1 MRRPWTHAFA
11 GTVLVV
17 VTACGDAAK
26 QVAAPPAPVVTV
38 NPVIE
43 RAEAEWEDGVGRLEA
58 PELVEVR
65 PRVAGFIDKVL
76 VKDGAVVAVGDL
88 LLELDPRPFQVQAR
102 RAAAQLAEARANLA
116 KAQRDVGRAQ
126 QLLEKEAISKEE
138 ADNRSSAVAVQ
149 QAAVAA
155 AEAALAAAQLDLDYT
170 RVTSPLAG
178 RVGRI
183 TVSAG
188 NPAGPT
194 GAAVATVVSTD
205 PIYATVD
212 LDERSWLAARPLLT
226 AADAKPLPLVL
237 DGESGWPHQARFAF
251 ADNRVDPATGTM
263 RIRATLPNPDG
274 LMPVGGYVRLHVP
287 VAAAAP
293 RLLVDER
300 AIGTDQSNR
309 YVLILEDGKAIYHK
323 VVLGPAVDGGLRI
336 VRSGVKAGDQ
346 VIFDIAKAR
355 QGAPVT
361 VKPADAG
368 PAAAAPAVG
377 AAGGAAK

>member
-1 MRRPWTHAFA
+1 MRRPCTLASA
-11 GTVLVV
+11 GVLIL
-17 VTACGDAAK
+17 TLAACGEAAK
-26 QVAAPPAPVVTV
+26 PAAPPPPPVVTV
-38 NPVIE
+38 TPVIE
-43 RAEAEWEDGVGRLEA
+43 RSEAEWEVGVGRLEA

-65 PRVAGFIDKVL
+65 PRVAGFIDKML
-76 VKDGAVVAVGDL
+76 VKDGALVAVGDV
-88 LLELDPRPFQVQAR
+88 LLELDPRPFQVQTR
-102 RAAAQLAEARANLA
+102 RAAAQLAEARANLG

-138 ADNRSSAVAVQ
+138 ADNRTSAVAAQ
-149 QAAVAA
+149 QATVAA
-155 AEAALAAAQLDLDYT
+155 AEAALASAQLDLDYT

-188 NPAGPT
+188 NLAGPN
-194 GAAVATVVSTD
+194 GAAVATVVSSD

-226 AADAKPLPLVL
+226 AADAKPLPLML

-274 LMPVGGYVRLHVP
+274 ALPVGGFVRLHVP
-287 VAAAAP
+287 VAAVAL

-309 YVLILEDGKAIYHK
+309 YVLVLEDGKAVYHK
-323 VVLGPAVDGGLRI
+323 VTLGPAVDGGLRI
-336 VRSGVKAGDQ
+336 VRSGVKAGDGI
-346 VIFDIAKAR
+346 IFDIAKVR
-355 QGAPVT
+355 QGAAVT
-361 VKPADAG
+361 VKAADSATAGTQPASGTAR
-368 PAAAAPAVG
+368 
-377 AAGGAAK
+377 